1 MLIYP
6 AIVLGCCLM
15 YGASAVL
22 CKYALQ
28 RKGTSAR
35 SRWQTIAA
43 VVTNKI
49 WLTGVMLSIAAN
61 IIIIQVQS
69 VADLSIVYPTL
80 NFAYIFA
87 LILGYFFLGELLT
100 KAQWTGVATTALG
113 TAILLLVEDISTGYQ
128 SDVAHLAVISSVS
141 LVITIALIISAQRDR
156 RRIEEVYY
164 AIGAGIAFGNVETF
178 LKATTN
184 LTIAE
189 IGHFS
194 VFSLESVLES
204 LAVWPFFA
212 LVVFGIIGFILMQM
226 AYFHGD
232 VSVSVPLITMT
243 QRPVT
248 LFSGYFAFG
257 EAFPPVK
264 IVGILTILLGIVVI
278 TLSILKKSDTAK
290 ALPAA
295 G

>member
-28 RKGTSAR
+28 RKGMSAR

-100 KAQWTGVATTALG
+100 KAQWTGVATTVLG
-113 TAILLLVEDISTGYQ
+113 TVILLLVEDISTG
-128 SDVAHLAVISSVS
+128 H
-141 LVITIALIISAQRDR
+141 
-156 RRIEEVYY
+156 
-164 AIGAGIAFGNVETF
+164 
-178 LKATTN
+178 
-184 LTIAE
+184 
-189 IGHFS
+189 
-194 VFSLESVLES
+194 
-204 LAVWPFFA
+204 
-212 LVVFGIIGFILMQM
+212 
-226 AYFHGD
+226 
-232 VSVSVPLITMT
+232 
-243 QRPVT
+243 
-248 LFSGYFAFG
+248 
-257 EAFPPVK
+257 
-264 IVGILTILLGIVVI
+264 
-278 TLSILKKSDTAK
+278 
-290 ALPAA
+290 
-295 G
+295 